1 MKISSLDAI
10 SIKKESAKLIK
21 VNTEIREGQAV
32 FIVAQEKFPKAVTK
46 LKNTKYDCF
55 YEDSRIDLF
64 LLELQN
70 YDAEQS
76 LLLKS
81 NVTQFFSQSGEIPGV
96 VFCIA

>member
-21 VNTEIREGQAV
+21 VNTEIREGQ
-32 FIVAQEKFPKAVTK
+32 AVTK

-70 YDAEQS
+70 YDAE
-76 LLLKS
+76 
-81 NVTQFFSQSGEIPGV
+81 
-96 VFCIA
+96 

>member
-1 MKISSLDAI
+1 MEVIIVIAYLEIRNNNLMQHNMKISSLDAI

-70 YDAEQS
+70 YNAE
-76 LLLKS
+76 
-81 NVTQFFSQSGEIPGV
+81 
-96 VFCIA
+96 